1 MIELGPECHPSH
13 GMPQQVSSRLHATF
27 HIAGTVSRTS
37 EATRLFGPLLR
48 SYYRPVANMTRLCT
62 WGLRV
67 QSSISLPVLKMFNM
81 KSLLTLPTS
90 LLLALPFLVQ
100 AQQACSTQYPLTY
113 NVVHEQVISIKTD
126 VLFNTTFK
134 PARDITMTVENA
146 PTSFD
151 GLTTVWWT
159 ERRTQMSSTSFSS
172 TTTSAI
178 QTSATPTDPSFVLLV
193 MGEKRNQKR
202 QSGSYYVSANGT
214 ITNDCTTSPIYT
226 ISNGQLTAIVNG
238 VVFTYSTSSGVA
250 FAPFIPSTVPGT
262 ITTTFALGGGNQV
275 LSWQNSAF
283 FNGQASFCAL
293 SNGTVYAVFQQNS
306 QPDGCL
312 YIQLSL
318 FSVSSCQGLSFSTI
332 TGRTYHIKGQNW
344 FYNDRACLCLIPI
357 LL

>member
-1 MIELGPECHPSH
+1 M
-13 GMPQQVSSRLHATF
+13 
-27 HIAGTVSRTS
+27 
-37 EATRLFGPLLR
+37 
-48 SYYRPVANMTRLCT
+48 
-62 WGLRV
+62 
-67 QSSISLPVLKMFNM
+67 LPVRPGFDLEADLLSNVLELSHSLFSTYQKMFNM
-81 KSLLTLPTS
+81 KNFLTLPSS
-90 LLLALPFLVQ
+90 LLLALPSLVE
-100 AQQACSTQYPLTY
+100 AQQACSLQHPLTY
-113 NVVHEQVISIKTD
+113 VVHEQVISIKTD

-134 PARDITMTVENA
+134 PAQDITVTVENA
-146 PTSFD
+146 PTSLD

-159 ERRTQMSSTSFSS
+159 EKRTQMSSTSFSP
-172 TTTSAI
+172 TTSPV
-178 QTSATPTDPSFVLLV
+178 QTSATPTDRSFVLLV
-193 MGEKRNQKR
+193 MGQRQHQKR

-226 ISNGQLTAIVNG
+226 ITNGQLTATMNG
-238 VVFTYSTSSGVA
+238 VVYTYSASSGVG

-262 ITTTFALGGGNQV
+262 ITTTFTLGGNQI

-318 FSVSSCQGLSFSTI
+318 FSVSSCQGISFATI
-332 TGRTYHIKGQNW
+332 TGRMY
-344 FYNDRACLCLIPI
+344 IPV